1 MAWSGCS
8 SGIYSTFSACK
19 WRLQEHVEDEE
30 GSIFLHLR
38 NFNIPNKVKFLIWRA
53 MGYRLPTRDNL
64 GRRNINVNQD
74 DLLCP
79 FCRQCYETQD
89 HLFLSCEVTRKAW
102 SACYL
107 WLSPDFVTVASNNLI
122 RDIAGNIWI

>member
-1 MAWSGCS
+1 MNNPNPNICVFLPTRRPES
-8 SGIYSTFSACK
+8 ST
-19 WRLQEHVEDEE
+19 LTLEL
-30 GSIFLHLR
+30 LHKLKR
-38 NFNIPNKVKFLIWRA
+38 FFVDDSLA
-53 MGYRLPTRDNL
+53 TRDNL